1 MPPGGGEPPGPTCN
15 GSELMA
21 EFRQMWLPA
30 KNGQRVDPKRI
41 PPPHP
46 QPQAALGEPPPELGR
61 PRHTQLTAGPKCTHS
76 GTSVLAPGATRPRLG
91 NHEGPRTRGCGQPT
105 PTWRRRNPQGW
116 ISPTR
121 PLRRPAVTISQQE
134 PVFLG
139 RHKDTQWHRC
149 QPRPPTLVVFW
160 CAKCEIQI
168 ATAVSISLIFTQ
180 VTISRLYEE

>member
-1 MPPGGGEPPGPTCN
+1 MVCSPTVPGATCLPMGDEPPGPTCN

-30 KNGQRVDPKRI
+30 RNGWQVDPKRI

-46 QPQAALGEPPPELGR
+46 QPQAAPGEPPPELGR

-91 NHEGPRTRGCGQPT
+91 NPAGPRTRGYGQPA
-105 PTWRRRNPQGW
+105 PTWRRRTLQGW

-121 PLRRPAVTISQQE
+121 PPRRPLVTISQPE

-139 RHKDTQWHRC
+139 GTQWHRC
-149 QPRPPTLVVFW
+149 HPCLPGNVRTEPGNG
-160 CAKCEIQI
+160 
-168 ATAVSISLIFTQ
+168 
-180 VTISRLYEE
+180 

>member
-1 MPPGGGEPPGPTCN
+1 
-15 GSELMA
+15 MA
-21 EFRQMWLPA
+21 EFRQVWLPA
-30 KNGQRVDPKRI
+30 RNGWRVDPKRI

-116 ISPTR
+116 MSPTR

-149 QPRPPTLVVFW
+149 QQQQQQQQQQQPATSNGNRNGGNGNQQRQPQRRQRHSATTT
-160 CAKCEIQI
+160 
-168 ATAVSISLIFTQ
+168 ATAATGFWS
-180 VTISRLYEE
+180 SRSVFK